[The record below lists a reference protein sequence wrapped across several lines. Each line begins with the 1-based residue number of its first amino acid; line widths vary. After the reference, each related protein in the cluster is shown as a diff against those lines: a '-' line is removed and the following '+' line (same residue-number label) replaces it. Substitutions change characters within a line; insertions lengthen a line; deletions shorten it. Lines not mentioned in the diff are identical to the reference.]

1 MKTFILPQKT
11 LLLWQIRIVIFGLL
25 LFALCAF
32 LEISRTFLLLS
43 TIIIISFVCVT
54 DFWYL
59 PRFFSTCKVC
69 YVNGSVII
77 NYGVFI
83 KNTHILPF
91 SKLIHTQTITTPLA
105 SAFSLTAVG
114 LKAARCRIYIP
125 EMTTED
131 AETLISSLTE
141 EGEK

>member
-1 MKTFILPQKT
+1 MKTFAIPQKT
-11 LLLWQIRIVIFGLL
+11 LLLWQIRSAIVGLL

-43 TIIIISFVCVT
+43 TIIIIAFVCAM

-59 PRFFSTCKVC
+59 PRFFGGCKVC
-69 YVNGSVII
+69 YVNDSVVI

-105 SAFSLTAVG
+105 AAFSLTAVG

-125 EMTTED
+125 EMSNED
-131 AETLISSLTE
+131 AQLLISSLTQE
-141 EGEK
+141 VE